1 MAAKDIKTRT
11 KLLFEVEITLNESEL
26 KALDALAGYGI
37 KSFLEVFYKHI
48 GKHYL
53 EPHESGLKSLFERV
67 KELRHEI
74 THIDEIKKKL
84 RN

>member
-1 MAAKDIKTRT
+1 MAAKEIKTRT
-11 KLLFEVEITLNESEL
+11 NLLFEVEVTLNESEL
-26 KALDALAGYGI
+26 RALDALVGYGI
-37 KSFLEVFYKHI
+37 KSFLEVLYKHM

-67 KELRHEI
+67 KELRPEI

-84 RN
+84 KN